1 MRRSETFTVICAVVL
16 AVAAAAAWSGRVF
29 AAPLSAGNV
38 TDARVAAET
47 PGDNWLVKGG
57 SFAQQQFSPLRDIND
72 KNVAHLGLAWIT
84 EMDDPMGLAAEPIVV
99 DGVIYVSAPRSIVRA
114 IDAAN
119 GKILWTF
126 DPHVRLDFSMGN
138 SSVARVNRG
147 VAVWKGKVY
156 VGTADGRLVAIDA
169 AKGTLTLKDLATKKT
184 VTVTITPNSNVR
196 TLPPQAAAMFA
207 ARAKGAGAG
216 TGTAGGGSPQASGAG
231 QAEASGGGRP
241 GGAGRSAGGD
251 LSQLVSRLPNKTIA
265 DLKVGDAVMIVAS
278 QPDPGSATVT
288 AVTLLSGVEP
298 ILAAT
303 PSGGPAMTLSPWNL
317 GGEGAPEGGGG
328 H

>member
-29 AAPLSAGNV
+29 AAALSAGNV

-47 PGDNWLVKGG
+47 AGDNWLVKGG
-57 SFAQQQFSPLRDIND
+57 SFAQQQFSPLKEIND

-119 GKILWTF
+119 GKIQWIF

-169 AKGTLTLKDLATKKT
+169 VRGTQLWSSQVVDPTL
-184 VTVTITPNSNVR
+184 N
-196 TLPPQAAAMFA
+196 
-207 ARAKGAGAG
+207 
-216 TGTAGGGSPQASGAG
+216 
-231 QAEASGGGRP
+231 
-241 GGAGRSAGGD
+241 
-251 LSQLVSRLPNKTIA
+251 
-265 DLKVGDAVMIVAS
+265 
-278 QPDPGSATVT
+278 
-288 AVTLLSGVEP
+288 
-298 ILAAT
+298 
-303 PSGGPAMTLSPWNL
+303 
-317 GGEGAPEGGGG
+317 
-328 H
+328 